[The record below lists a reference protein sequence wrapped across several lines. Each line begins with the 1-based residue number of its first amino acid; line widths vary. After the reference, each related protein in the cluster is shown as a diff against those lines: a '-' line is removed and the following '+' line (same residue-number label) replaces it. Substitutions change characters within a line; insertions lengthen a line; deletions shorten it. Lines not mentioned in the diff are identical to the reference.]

1 ADTRSRARPAHHPAL
16 PPRGG
21 ERRKLR
27 PRPLQGGPTHLI
39 GNLESYF
46 MRGKSVISVVLT
58 TYQRRALLART
69 LASVFAQT
77 IADGEVIVVDD
88 GSTDGTAEFLLT
100 QPVSAV
106 SIPHSGTPAAPRNAG
121 LARARGELI
130 AVLDSDDWWHPT
142 ALAELAAALRD
153 HPEAGFAYAGYESAP
168 APTPR
173 VPHVGDVFDPLLEW
187 NFMVVGCVL
196 VRRSV
201 MDIVGEFDPLCAP
214 AEDWDYWLRMAARF
228 PGVYVPRALIRIG
241 APPDSLSRAPGG
253 AMYRA
258 NIRVTG
264 KALAW
269 CRRHRPASIR
279 L

>member
-1 ADTRSRARPAHHPAL
+1 MRPGLRRHPHPAL

-27 PRPLQGGPTHLI
+27 PRPLQGGPTNLI

-106 SIPHSGTPAAPRNAG
+106 SIPHSGTPAAPPHAG
-121 LARARGELI
+121 LPTARGGL
-130 AVLDSDDWWHPT
+130 
-142 ALAELAAALRD
+142 
-153 HPEAGFAYAGYESAP
+153 
-168 APTPR
+168 
-173 VPHVGDVFDPLLEW
+173 
-187 NFMVVGCVL
+187 
-196 VRRSV
+196 
-201 MDIVGEFDPLCAP
+201 
-214 AEDWDYWLRMAARF
+214 
-228 PGVYVPRALIRIG
+228 
-241 APPDSLSRAPGG
+241 
-253 AMYRA
+253 
-258 NIRVTG
+258 VTG
-264 KALAW
+264 
-269 CRRHRPASIR
+269 RDPADGGQPHAP
-279 L
+279 